1 MATIIDFRQQVQEL
15 MLLQRIAQR
24 IGGLLDLDV
33 LLEAIVGDVAET
45 FGYSRSAILLRDA
58 NTNELVIAAVRG
70 WTANVHRK
78 GERFKIGHGIIGHVA
93 STGETYYAPHVLS
106 NPYYQV
112 SEPLTRSE
120 LDIPLKARG
129 QLIGVFDVQTP
140 DNDGFA
146 PARVQ
151 VLEALA
157 VHIATAVDNAQMFL
171 HERMEKQ
178 RILEELDEAQTIQR
192 ALFPT
197 QAPPQSAFALSGM
210 CLPCR
215 AVGGDWYDYIPLPD
229 GRVTVIVADVS
240 GKGMAA
246 ALLMS
251 STRSIVRLLAER
263 VITPSA
269 VLSQLNEVLL
279 KDFPRA
285 KFVTMVYALLNP
297 VDRTITFANAGHN
310 PPLLVSPGAGR
321 FVESAAGLPLGITN
335 GEFSEQCLTL
345 PAGTRFVLYSDGVS
359 EATNSTFEEYGTSRI
374 RRQLEQPTSS
384 VESLLR
390 DVHQFTSGVPLAD
403 DATVVLIESVTSLNC
418 QAGGSNQSADG
429 E

>member
-1 MATIIDFRQQVQEL
+1 
-15 MLLQRIAQR
+15 
-24 IGGLLDLDV
+24 
-33 LLEAIVGDVAET
+33 
-45 FGYSRSAILLRDA
+45 
-58 NTNELVIAAVRG
+58 
-70 WTANVHRK
+70 
-78 GERFKIGHGIIGHVA
+78 
-93 STGETYYAPHVLS
+93 
-106 NPYYQV
+106 
-112 SEPLTRSE
+112 
-120 LDIPLKARG
+120 
-129 QLIGVFDVQTP
+129 
-140 DNDGFA
+140 
-146 PARVQ
+146 
-151 VLEALA
+151 
-157 VHIATAVDNAQMFL
+157 
-171 HERMEKQ
+171 
-178 RILEELDEAQTIQR
+178 
-192 ALFPT
+192 
-197 QAPPQSAFALSGM
+197 
-210 CLPCR
+210 
-215 AVGGDWYDYIPLPD
+215 
-229 GRVTVIVADVS
+229 VTVIVADVS

-345 PAGTRFVLYSDGVS
+345 TAGTRFVLYSDGVS

>member
-1 MATIIDFRQQVQEL
+1 MATNIDFRQQVQEL

-33 LLEAIVGDVAET
+33 LLEEIVGDVAET

-58 NTNELVIAAVRG
+58 NSNELIIAAVRG

-78 GERFKIGHGIIGHVA
+78 GERFKIGEYGIIGHVA
-93 STGETYYAPHVLS
+93 STGETYYAPDVLS
-106 NPYYQV
+106 DPYYEV

-140 DNDGFA
+140 DNNGFL
-146 PARVQ
+146 PGRVQ

-157 VHIATAVDNAQMFL
+157 AHVATAIDNAQMFL
-171 HERMEKQ
+171 HERTEKE
-178 RILEELDEAQTIQR
+178 RILEEVDEAQSIQR
-192 ALFPT
+192 ALFPS
-197 QAPPQSAFALSGM
+197 QPPPQSGFALSGM

-229 GRVTVIVADVS
+229 GRVGVVVADVS

-251 STRSIVRLLAER
+251 STRSIARLLAER

-269 VLSQLNEVLL
+269 VLGQLNEVLL
-279 KDFPRA
+279 KDFPRS

-297 VDRTITFANAGHN
+297 VDRTVTFANAGHN
-310 PPLLVSPGAGR
+310 SPLLVSPVAAR
-321 FVESAAGLPLGITN
+321 FVESATGLPLGIGN
-335 GEFSEQCLTL
+335 GEFSEQCLALGT
-345 PAGTRFVLYSDGVS
+345 GTRFVLFSDGVS
-359 EATNSTFEEYGTSRI
+359 EANNAEFEEYGTSRI
-374 RRQLEQPTSS
+374 RHHFEQSTSS

-390 DVHQFTSGVPLAD
+390 DVHQFAASVPLAD
-403 DATVVLIESVTSLNC
+403 DATVVLIDSATS
-418 QAGGSNQSADG
+418 
-429 E
+429 

>member
-1 MATIIDFRQQVQEL
+1 MLPRPSDTRDRQSFCGMPIPTNWSLRRSAAGLRTCTEKASDSKSATASSD
-15 MLLQRIAQR
+15 MLLPQARR
-24 IGGLLDLDV
+24 
-33 LLEAIVGDVAET
+33 T
-45 FGYSRSAILLRDA
+45 MR
-58 NTNELVIAAVRG
+58 
-70 WTANVHRK
+70 
-78 GERFKIGHGIIGHVA
+78 
-93 STGETYYAPHVLS
+93 
-106 NPYYQV
+106 
-112 SEPLTRSE
+112 LTRSE

-229 GRVTVIVADVS
+229 GRVAVVVADVS

-279 KDFPRA
+279 KDFPRS

-310 PPLLVSPGAGR
+310 SPLLVSPGAAR
-321 FVESAAGLPLGITN
+321 FVESATGLPLGIGN
-335 GEFSEQCLTL
+335 GEFSEQCLALGT
-345 PAGTRFVLYSDGVS
+345 GTRFVLYSDGVS
-359 EATNSTFEEYGTSRI
+359 EANNAEFEEYGTSRI
-374 RRQLEQPTSS
+374 RPHFEQSTSS

-390 DVHQFTSGVPLAD
+390 DVHQFAAGVPLAD
-403 DATVVLIESVTSLNC
+403 DATVVLIDSATS
-418 QAGGSNQSADG
+418 
-429 E
+429 